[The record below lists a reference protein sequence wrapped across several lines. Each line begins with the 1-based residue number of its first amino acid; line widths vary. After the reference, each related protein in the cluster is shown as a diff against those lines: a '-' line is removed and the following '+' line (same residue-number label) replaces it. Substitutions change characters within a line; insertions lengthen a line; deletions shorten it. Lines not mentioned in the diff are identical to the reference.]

1 MRLFLTGTCDDVTRW
16 LPPPQWEPA
25 WQSEA
30 TRECGNGETGPSG
43 AWGEHTVR
51 TVYAGAAL
59 YLDTILRCIQAMA
72 GALTAESTPYV
83 MNALARAGMEAGAQ
97 LWVATSAGYRSEAAG
112 CPVLA
117 DPRLGSPVPR

>member
-1 MRLFLTGTCDDVTRW
+1 MRLFLAGTCDDVTRW

-30 TRECGNGETGPSG
+30 ARECGNGETGPSG
-43 AWGEHTVR
+43 EWGEHTVR

-72 GALTAESTPYV
+72 GALNPNVVDWPAARLLLE
-83 MNALARAGMEAGAQ
+83 LAGFMIMTLACGQ
-97 LWVATSAGYRSEAAG
+97 LGLLFQVARLPGRSSASPLRSS
-112 CPVLA
+112 C
-117 DPRLGSPVPR
+117 

>member
-1 MRLFLTGTCDDVTRW
+1 MRLFLAGTCDDVTRW

-30 TRECGNGETGPSG
+30 ARECGNGETGPSG
-43 AWGEHTVR
+43 EWGEHTVR

-72 GALTAESTPYV
+72 
-83 MNALARAGMEAGAQ
+83 RAGRPMPACPAVFGWLRGCAGDRGRGV
-97 LWVATSAGYRSEAAG
+97 VAI
-112 CPVLA
+112 
-117 DPRLGSPVPR
+117 

>member
-1 MRLFLTGTCDDVTRW
+1 MTDAAVREMRLFLAGTCDDVIRW

-30 TRECGNGETGPSG
+30 ARECGNSEAGPGG
-43 AWGEHTVR
+43 AWGDDTVR

-72 GALTAESTPYV
+72 GALTAE
-83 MNALARAGMEAGAQ
+83 A
-97 LWVATSAGYRSEAAG
+97 
-112 CPVLA
+112 
-117 DPRLGSPVPR
+117 PRTR